1 MNAQWFTLPMSDP
14 AGPNRHNDRDY
25 SEAVRQLNS
34 LLRGE
39 ISAAETYRMAIDKLI
54 EDERDPGQVAILRE
68 LQRDHIRAASIFR
81 KRIAELGEASGES
94 SGAWGAW
101 AKVAMGTAQLF
112 GDNAALRALKDGE
125 DHGLKE
131 MRLSV
136 ENLDAESAE
145 LVEKGLIPAQ
155 ERHIHRISSLIDLI
169 SL

>member
-1 MNAQWFTLPMSDP
+1 MYSQWFALPMTDP
-14 AGPNRHNDRDY
+14 AGPNRQKDHDY
-25 SEAVRQLNS
+25 AEAVRQLNS

-54 EDERDPGQVAILRE
+54 QDGRDPGQVATLRE

-81 KRIAELGEASGES
+81 KRIAELGEASDES

-112 GDNAALRALKDGE
+112 GDTAALRALKDGE

-131 MRLSV
+131 LRASV
-136 ENLDAESAE
+136 ENLDTESAE

-155 ERHIHRISSLIDLI
+155 QRHISRVSTLIDLI
-169 SL
+169 SD